1 MSHLK
6 NKNKKRNGRNR
17 KGINIIGVGRK
28 CEIRTDVFKKNSHEK
43 KKKIPLAF
51 HFLFQGLVLVFLPKY
66 GVGQSWPFGKGM
78 NVL

>member
-6 NKNKKRNGRNR
+6 NKNKKRNGQNR
-17 KGINIIGVGRK
+17 KRINIIGRK

-43 KKKIPLAF
+43 KKDSFGISFSFSRPC
-51 HFLFQGLVLVFLPKY
+51 VSSKY